1 MRQSCLMTEQ
11 LQDIKTLIEQG
22 DTERAIHALTN
33 FIRNDAHVNDEPYYL
48 LGNAYRK
55 MGDWQ
60 QALNNYL
67 EAIERNPESCY
78 CSRHRALQR
87 LQSMCSG
94 MSAACNRA
102 QCQTS
107 E

>member
-48 LGNAYRK
+48 LGNAAK
-55 MGDWQ
+55 WETGNK
-60 QALNNYL
+60 L
-67 EAIERNPESCY
+67 
-78 CSRHRALQR
+78 
-87 LQSMCSG
+87 
-94 MSAACNRA
+94 
-102 QCQTS
+102 
-107 E
+107 

>member
-48 LGNAYRK
+48 PVSYTHLT
-55 MGDWQ
+55 
-60 QALNNYL
+60 L
-67 EAIERNPESCY
+67 P
-78 CSRHRALQR
+78 
-87 LQSMCSG
+87 
-94 MSAACNRA
+94 
-102 QCQTS
+102 TT
-107 E
+107 

>member
-67 EAIERNPESCY
+67 EAVSY
-78 CSRHRALQR
+78 THLRAHEIWKPSSVIR
-87 LQSMCSG
+87 KV
-94 MSAACNRA
+94 RPFPPV
-102 QCQTS
+102 T
-107 E
+107 

>member
-60 QALNNYL
+60 QALNNYPKPSSV
-67 EAIERNPESCY
+67 IRKVRPFPPV
-78 CSRHRALQR
+78 
-87 LQSMCSG
+87 
-94 MSAACNRA
+94 
-102 QCQTS
+102 T
-107 E
+107 

>member
-33 FIRNDAHVNDEPYYL
+33 FIRNDAHINDEPYYL

-55 MGDWQ
+55 MR
-60 QALNNYL
+60 
-67 EAIERNPESCY
+67 AIERNPESP
-78 CSRHRALQR
+78 AV
-87 LQSMCSG
+87 
-94 MSAACNRA
+94 SARDMLMNILNFYNKDMYN
-102 QCQTS
+102 Q
-107 E
+107 

>member
-48 LGNAYRK
+48 LGNAYR
-55 MGDWQ
+55 
-60 QALNNYL
+60 NYL
-67 EAIERNPESCY
+67 EAIERNPESP
-78 CSRHRALQR
+78 AV
-87 LQSMCSG
+87 
-94 MSAACNRA
+94 SARDMIMNILNFYNKDMYN
-102 QCQTS
+102 Q
-107 E
+107 

>member
-1 MRQSCLMTEQ
+1 MRQSCLMTEE

-22 DTERAIHALTN
+22 DMERAIHALTN

-67 EAIERNPESCY
+67 EAIERNPESP
-78 CSRHRALQR
+78 AV
-87 LQSMCSG
+87 
-94 MSAACNRA
+94 SARDMIMNILNFYNKDMYN
-102 QCQTS
+102 Q
-107 E
+107 

>member
-1 MRQSCLMTEQ
+1 MRQSCLMTEE

-22 DTERAIHALTN
+22 DTERAIHELTN

-67 EAIERNPESCY
+67 EAIERNPESP
-78 CSRHRALQR
+78 AV
-87 LQSMCSG
+87 
-94 MSAACNRA
+94 SARDMIMNILNFYNKDMYN
-102 QCQTS
+102 Q
-107 E
+107 